1 MHIARSTSFSG
12 EVEED
17 EEDEDEEADSEDETR
32 RREIPPS
39 LSPRFFEKEEK
50 RDGGA
55 LSANVDAGEVMASLC
70 VINCAFFFVVFLE
83 GVCTIL

>member
-17 EEDEDEEADSEDETR
+17 EEDVDEEDVDEEADSEDETR

-39 LSPRFFEKEEK
+39 LPPRFFEKEEK

-70 VINCAFFFVVFLE
+70 V
-83 GVCTIL
+83 